1 MKRNI
6 YQKLHDACLS
16 AGSVK
21 KGTKANGMHFAPLL
35 HDSVQEVATQALLDN
50 GLYATCNYLTE
61 IVPNI
66 KQVMVVCTMRVY
78 DVDDPTQHILVDGC
92 SAFGNLDKFGTG
104 NAMSYSRKYAFLN
117 LLNLKTGIKD
127 EDGYNAVPFEQNSVE
142 QSVEEPTYMD
152 DSIDVEAMMD
162 AFRNT
167 KSLKDF
173 ESVNEQYK
181 NDIQFLIKNNLSAYK
196 QVYNAADVHKT
207 KLENK
212 MVSKS

>member
-1 MKRNI
+1 MKGNMKRNI

-16 AGSVK
+16 AKSVK
-21 KGTKANGMHFAPLL
+21 KGAKANGMHFNPLL
-35 HDSVQEVATQALLDN
+35 HDDVQAVATQALLDN

-117 LLNLKTGIKD
+117 LLNLKTGVKD
-127 EDGYNAVPFEQNSVE
+127 EDGYQPIPFEDSTE

-152 DSIDVEAMMD
+152 DTIDVEEMKRAL
-162 AFRNT
+162 
-167 KSLKDF
+167 KST
-173 ESVNEQYK
+173 
-181 NDIQFLIKNNLSAYK
+181 NNLDEFLEVKNLIRKDVEFLMRNNLRAYR
-196 QVYNAADVHKT
+196 QVTDIAETREIQLN
-207 KLENK
+207 NGQ
-212 MVSKS
+212 

>member
-1 MKRNI
+1 
-6 YQKLHDACLS
+6 
-16 AGSVK
+16 
-21 KGTKANGMHFAPLL
+21 
-35 HDSVQEVATQALLDN
+35 
-50 GLYATCNYLTE
+50 
-61 IVPNI
+61 
-66 KQVMVVCTMRVY
+66 MVVCTMRVY

-142 QSVEEPTYMD
+142 QSIEEPTYMD

>member
-16 AGSVK
+16 AKNVI
-21 KGTKANGMHFAPLL
+21 KGDKVNGMHFRPLL
-35 HDSVQEVATQALLDN
+35 HDKVQEVATQALLDN
-50 GLYATCNYLTE
+50 NLYATCNYLTE
-61 IVPNI
+61 IVPNY
-66 KQVMVVCTMRVY
+66 KKVMVVCTMRVY

-92 SAFGNLDKFGTG
+92 SSFGDISMFGTG

-142 QSVEEPTYMD
+142 QSIEEPTYMD

>member
-21 KGTKANGMHFAPLL
+21 KGTKANGMHFNPLL
-35 HDSVQEVATQALLDN
+35 HDDVQTTATQALLDN

-142 QSVEEPTYMD
+142 QSIEEPTYMD